1 MRALDGRGAFSPE
14 PGTAAGE
21 SQSRGATIRSHR
33 RHPPTRGAV
42 SCIESL

>member
-14 PGTAAGE
+14 PGTVPGE
-21 SQSRGATIRSHR
+21 SQLRGATSRSHR
-33 RHPPTRGAV
+33 RHVPTRGAV